1 MDLYVPVA
9 LLNPGFSLPQSR
21 RICLQ
26 SSVLF
31 LPTAVYSVRLHF
43 HVFVSLVILYMVSLS
58 FIIQKLFS
66 QPSVLLREE
75 LLYKQ
80 VSIWCICGGGEV
92 FYVAILDQNQAMVYT
107 STSPSDPP
115 PMGKRLPIGK
125 RMCSPLAHRE
135 ESFHISF
142 KVQVSSPLPLLLFL
156 VIEFFEKMD
165 HLCCRMVHGLGIADC

>member
-21 RICLQ
+21 KICLQ

-31 LPTAVYSVRLHF
+31 LPTAVHSVRLHY
-43 HVFVSLVILYMVSLS
+43 HVFVSLVILYVVSLS

-80 VSIWCICGGGEV
+80 VSI
-92 FYVAILDQNQAMVYT
+92 LDQNQAMVYT
-107 STSPSDPP
+107 LTSPSDPP
-115 PMGKRLPIGK
+115 PMGKRLPIGN

-142 KVQVSSPLPLLLFL
+142 KVQVSSPLPLLFL

-165 HLCCRMVHGLGIADC
+165 HLCCRMVHGLDIADC